1 MTKTGY
7 FLPSREGKLP
17 ESRLLPFPN
26 LKKSPTQTSYSIVLP
41 EVKNEHNP
49 YECHKNL
56 LPKTISVNATVENI
70 VENNNINHS
79 ENIKIKKLSNVNE
92 MSNLRPQLKKKS
104 KFNKSKLS
112 LLNIIFDKPIQG
124 YMSKNSK
131 NLLDNND
138 KLATEPNK
146 QKLKLF
152 KKVSKNNEISE
163 YLSTIMSKSTS
174 TIASSDALLKPETK
188 SEVIEKIK
196 FKPESVVE
204 PLVGEKGELNNK
216 KRKRKEKMSNEDLNP
231 PNHIST
237 GTKKLKNKH
246 NLDLYSPLKFSFF
259 GNLAT
264 ETSVLPSSLTKNPLV
279 PNYDNLNKVLPILEK
294 SNTVTSI
301 MYLPTPGEDNF
312 DNFKLHRPSSS
323 IISENEIKV

>member
-7 FLPSREGKLP
+7 FSQSREGKLP

-26 LKKSPTQTSYSIVLP
+26 LKKSLTQTSYPTVLP

-49 YECHKNL
+49 YEYHKNL
-56 LPKTISVNATVENI
+56 LPKTISVNETVENI
-70 VENNNINHS
+70 VENNHS
-79 ENIKIKKLSNVNE
+79 ENIKIKKPSNVKE
-92 MSNLRPQLKKKS
+92 MSNLRPQFEKNS

-152 KKVSKNNEISE
+152 KKISKINEISE
-163 YLSTIMSKSTS
+163 HLSTIISTPTS
-174 TIASSDALLKPETK
+174 TIVSSDTLLKPEIT
-188 SEVIEKIK
+188 SEVIEKMK
-196 FKPESVVE
+196 FKPEPVE
-204 PLVGEKGELNNK
+204 PLMGKKGELNVQ
-216 KRKRKEKMSNEDLNP
+216 KRKRKEKMPNVDLNLS
-231 PNHIST
+231 NQIST

-264 ETSVLPSSLTKNPLV
+264 GTSILPSSLTKNPLV

-294 SNTVTSI
+294 SNTMSPIT
-301 MYLPTPGEDNF
+301 YLPTPGEDNF
-312 DNFKLHRPSSS
+312 DKFKLHRPSSS